1 MERDFIPSNVL
12 CSLRLRPQLV
22 KLTQMATATLPPR
35 NHPPP
40 PPLNALITGL
50 RHGRSGV
57 SQQYGGPPGGDVAV
71 ARHLTIPRMPQAG
84 LANAQSIAAYYGGR
98 PPCGPAGDA

>member
-1 MERDFIPSNVL
+1 MERNFILSNVL
-12 CSLRLRPQLV
+12 CPVRLRPQLV
-22 KLTQMATATLPPR
+22 NLTQMATATPPPR

-40 PPLNALITGL
+40 HTHTALITGL
-50 RHGRSGV
+50 RHGQSGG
-57 SQQYGGPPGGDVAV
+57 SQQYGCPPGGDVAI

-84 LANAQSIAAYYGGR
+84 LANAESIAAYYVGR